1 MDPMKDIYQSYAE
14 SAEQQFLEKFVIT
27 YLKSRLESKNFTD
40 KQIDYLWKIV
50 DDFVKDAYS
59 QGFEKDHSSMLGTL
73 KTECKNVISHIKELF
88 SEEKVELP
96 EKFEEDSHE
105 RLYQRMIKEIL
116 KGNLN
121 KEELET
127 DGNSEKKILS
137 SPECDEAFY
146 SLRLNQYLYSL
157 GICDEQFHIKFDNGS
172 LDYAVDT
179 RNEKAQKEMLET
191 TIKEIDSA
199 KKMFP
204 FIVQAFDSPM
214 CSQEEKDLVKLTAV
228 EIFLQALDGLTKY
241 RPDIE
246 ILRAA
251 YFSFYQIR
259 ELKCHIH
266 ITKYT
271 ILLKE
276 LESYK

>member
-1 MDPMKDIYQSYAE
+1 MKDIYQSYAE

-88 SEEKVELP
+88 SEEKIELP
-96 EKFEEDSHE
+96 ENFEKDSHE

-127 DGNSEKKILS
+127 DGNSEKKYCPLLS
-137 SPECDEAFY
+137 VM
-146 SLRLNQYLYSL
+146 R
-157 GICDEQFHIKFDNGS
+157 H
-172 LDYAVDT
+172 
-179 RNEKAQKEMLET
+179 
-191 TIKEIDSA
+191 
-199 KKMFP
+199 
-204 FIVQAFDSPM
+204 FIRCV
-214 CSQEEKDLVKLTAV
+214 
-228 EIFLQALDGLTKY
+228 
-241 RPDIE
+241 
-246 ILRAA
+246 
-251 YFSFYQIR
+251 
-259 ELKCHIH
+259 
-266 ITKYT
+266 
-271 ILLKE
+271 
-276 LESYK
+276 